1 VANQI
6 AEPTYA
12 LVEAREGFIVERFNP
27 SHHGSPRGWALPSVH
42 LFTEVGDVSHL
53 RDQILN

>member
-1 VANQI
+1 MANQI

-12 LVEAREGFIVERFNP
+12 LVEVEGGFKVERFNP
-27 SHHGSPRGWALPSVH
+27 LDHCPRGWALPSVH